1 MQFDS
6 KVNDLLFSSNALEK
20 SSPAF
25 LKVEIESFNKA
36 PFGKAIVNIDQF
48 LPRILHSK
56 LTMEFNKARNIIGLR
71 VLSDNV
77 IWLWIKDKSV
87 VVVDPSVHEPVIRYI
102 NENNFHLEAIL
113 QTHHHSDHIG
123 GTKFLIERWPNVKVI
138 ASSKEKKRIPF
149 QNVSVE
155 DGETLNVLGEEV
167 KIIEVIGHTSS
178 HIAFFLNGENPVL
191 FIGDTLFSGGCG
203 RIFEGT
209 HQQMYSSL
217 ERIKSLP
224 KNTLIYCAHE
234 YTKGNILWALNL
246 KPKDQDIKNKLSEV
260 EKKLS
265 LNELTIPFLLDEEM
279 KINLFLRAKN
289 LEEFTFLR
297 ANKDLWV

>member
-20 SSPAF
+20 SNPAF
-25 LKVEIESFNKA
+25 LKVESESFNRA
-36 PFGKAIVNIDQF
+36 PFGKAIVIIDQF
-48 LPRILHSK
+48 LPRILHSN
-56 LTMEFNKARNIIGLR
+56 LTMEFYKARNIIGLR
-71 VLSDNV
+71 VLSDNI
-77 IWLWIKDKSV
+77 IWLLVKDKSV

-102 NENNFHLEAIL
+102 NENNLHLEAIL

-123 GTKFLIERWPNVKVI
+123 GTKSLIKRWPNVKVI

-149 QNVSVE
+149 QNISVE
-155 DGETLNVLGEEV
+155 DEETLNILGEEV
-167 KIIEVIGHTSS
+167 KIIEVLGHTRS

-209 HQQMYSSL
+209 FQQMYSSL

-234 YTKGNILWALNL
+234 YTKANILWALNL

>member
-1 MQFDS
+1 
-6 KVNDLLFSSNALEK
+6 
-20 SSPAF
+20 
-25 LKVEIESFNKA
+25 
-36 PFGKAIVNIDQF
+36 
-48 LPRILHSK
+48 
-56 LTMEFNKARNIIGLR
+56 MEFNKARNIIGLK
-71 VLSDNV
+71 VLNDNI
-77 IWLWIKDKSV
+77 IWLWVKDKSA

-102 NENNFHLEAIL
+102 DENNFHLKAIL

-123 GTKFLIERWPNVKVI
+123 GTKSLIEKWPDVKVI

-155 DGETLNVLGEEV
+155 DGETLNILGEEV
-167 KIIEVIGHTSS
+167 KIIEVLGHTSS
-178 HIAFFLNGENPVL
+178 HIAFFLNGKNPTL

-209 HQQMYSSL
+209 YQQMYYSL

-234 YTKGNILWALNL
+234 YTRGNILWALNL
-246 KPKDQDIKNKLSEV
+246 KPKDQDIKNKLAEV

-265 LNELTIPFLLDEEM
+265 LNELTIPFLLDEEI

>member
-6 KVNDLLFSSNALEK
+6 KVNALLFSSNASEK
-20 SSPAF
+20 SNPAF
-25 LKVEIESFNKA
+25 LKVEIESFNRA
-36 PFGKAIVNIDQF
+36 PFGKAIVNIDQL
-48 LPRILHSK
+48 LPEILHSK
-56 LTMEFNKARNIIGLR
+56 LTMEFNKAQNIIGLR
-71 VLSDNV
+71 VLNDNV
-77 IWLWIKDKSV
+77 IWLWVKGKSV
-87 VVVDPSVHEPVIRYI
+87 VVIDPSVHDPVIRYI
-102 NENNFHLEAIL
+102 EENNFHLKAVL

-123 GTKFLIERWPNVKVI
+123 GTKSLIERWPNVEVI

-149 QNVSVE
+149 QNISVE
-155 DGETLNVLGEEV
+155 DGETLNILGEEV
-167 KIIEVIGHTSS
+167 KIIEVLGHTSS

-209 HQQMYSSL
+209 YQQMYSSL

-234 YTKGNILWALNL
+234 YTKSNLLWALNI
-246 KPKDQDIKNKLSEV
+246 KPKDQEIKNKLSEV